1 MENPFDYTLYIKSI
15 NSTSRDLIHFTISK
29 EEMVFDINEKIKVK
43 FEPLYLFNLLFIFS
57 SIFLKKL

>member
-15 NSTSRDLIHFTISK
+15 NSNRSDLIHFTISK

-43 FEPLYLFNLLFIFS
+43 FEPQYLCTFKN
-57 SIFLKKL
+57 